1 MSIFDLVLTG
11 LREIGKKILN
21 SNDLKDENADFDYFR
36 PFLACFWLV
45 LAPYKF
51 SKLSMSIFDLF
62 LTRLS
67 EIGKKI
73 LNNNDI

>member
-36 PFLACFWLV
+36 PFFAC
-45 LAPYKF
+45 LAPFKF